1 MDRYL
6 TEQLDMVSE
15 NVIDNIQQYIKD
27 LYNDP
32 NSTPGRAM
40 KKAYQLGLKPQE
52 GYVQNFP
59 QLATQAATNEYQ
71 AGLDRGAT
79 EGAGMGLVGG
89 MGLGAGL
96 AGRGTVSSVARGA
109 SYPFSQQF
117 DKDFQ
122 ASQRAEVQRL
132 QDAGDTQGS
141 QRVAAR
147 RAPGV
152 RSRALRGGRGAI
164 ANLIGNLITKAVG
177 AGIGGAAGAFA
188 GYQGGRQTG
197 ARILGAGLAAAPLG
211 AVAQPLAALG
221 AVGGAVSANKMAR
234 EIERAKKTLQ
244 GGPDNRTIR
253 A

>member
-6 TEQLDMVSE
+6 AEQLEIVSE
-15 NVIDNIQQYIKD
+15 NVVDNIQQYIVD

-40 KKAYQLGLKPQE
+40 KKVYQLGLKPQE

-59 QLATQAATNEYQ
+59 QLATQAITNEYQ

-96 AGRGTVSSVARGA
+96 AGRGTASSVARGA

-122 ASQRAEVQRL
+122 ASQQAEVQRL
-132 QDAGDTQGS
+132 QDAGDTEGS

-147 RAPGV
+147 RAPGIT
-152 RSRALRGGRGAI
+152 SRTLRGGRGAI

-197 ARILGAGLAAAPLG
+197 AAILGSGLAAAPLG

-221 AVGGAVSANKMAR
+221 AVGGAVAANKAAR
-234 EIERAKKTLQ
+234 EIERARKTLQ
-244 GGPDNRTIR
+244 GGPDMRIIR